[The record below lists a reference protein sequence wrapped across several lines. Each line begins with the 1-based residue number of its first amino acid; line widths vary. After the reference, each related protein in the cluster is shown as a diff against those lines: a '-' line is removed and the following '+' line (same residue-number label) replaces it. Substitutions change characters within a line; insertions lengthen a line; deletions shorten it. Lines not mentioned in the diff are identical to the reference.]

1 MMRPIHLSYTSSE
14 RVEVYRFSWLVSAGL
29 PLLMV
34 GLQAFIP
41 VRMYFFRVFDFGLLL
56 TIFFAVSRRSQLSG
70 MLTGAAIGLLQ
81 DCLTHTPFGVFGIAN
96 TLVGY
101 GASSIGVRIDVDNPG
116 SLFLL
121 VFFFYGV
128 HQAVFLAI
136 ERELMGQMV
145 HLNLGHEAGA
155 AVVNSLM
162 AVFLF
167 GLLNRFKIRE

>member
-1 MMRPIHLSYTSSE
+1 
-14 RVEVYRFSWLVSAGL
+14 
-29 PLLMV
+29 MV

-116 SLFLL
+116 SRFLL

>member
-14 RVEVYRFSWLVSAGL
+14 RVEVYRFSWLVSAVL

-56 TIFFAVSRRSQLSG
+56 TIFFAVSRRSQWSG

-116 SLFLL
+116 SRFLL

>member
-1 MMRPIHLSYTSSE
+1 MRPIHLSYTSSE
-14 RVEVYRFSWLVSAGL
+14 RVEVYRFSWLVSAVL

-116 SLFLL
+116 SRFLL

>member
-14 RVEVYRFSWLVSAGL
+14 RVEVYRFSWLVSAVL

-96 TLVGY
+96 TRVGY

-116 SLFLL
+116 SRFLL

-136 ERELMGQMV
+136 
-145 HLNLGHEAGA
+145 
-155 AVVNSLM
+155 
-162 AVFLF
+162 
-167 GLLNRFKIRE
+167 